1 MERRTT
7 YSSFQRFSPRS
18 TVEKPGDDRGE
29 SAVRGGLFI
38 YVLKLEYIRE
48 CPYDTEHALV

>member
-1 MERRTT
+1 MERTT